1 MTMENYKKPWDDP
14 GEAKNREWYD
24 SMPPNE
30 DEENGDEV
38 EGFLEVHND
47 DPPYVE
53 RDDIGDTLPE
63 LPWNFKTLGPNDN
76 TSSIPVEDWKTL
88 VPLQTIVLVDN
99 MKELRE
105 FLKNVA
111 NLKRYKKWNQQAL
124 AIEWFIDLEGY
135 PHGWHGNL
143 GLVQTTFASLP
154 GVSYLLDPIA
164 LSDELFTTTG
174 PDKFFTLKDYLEDP
188 EIPKGLWDCRED
200 NRAFVG
206 QRKIQMKGV
215 IDMQLMELATRHAG
229 GRGFVKGLYNA
240 TSDLR
245 LTNAERYAWQQK
257 KKAGGSFEGTWTK
270 RPLPEMLIDYAAGD
284 TIYLPHL
291 YAVYLE
297 KLRPYPEL
305 QHLVLAGSE
314 RRIGESS
321 RKTYESSRHY
331 APQQFK
337 NCELS
342 IPTPGMCQVGND
354 QYCRV
359 NHEDDEYSPVLAPLT
374 DQELVWRTWETRGT
388 NSGSGTFLQR
398 PVSSHDLESP
408 RTSSSN
414 LLSRSSS
421 YSNFTYHLEL
431 SLNDDVD
438 KLHVE
443 DDKAEDDQYY
453 YENDDDNTYFDNSN
467 DPANLCSALDPPQDE
482 DDETVE
488 TVSFDSSDE
497 TLVENSE

>member
-1 MTMENYKKPWDDP
+1 MENDRKPWDDP

-24 SMPPNE
+24 PPPPND
-30 DEENGDEV
+30 DEKESYSKVSNWNYDEMDGLSGLS
-38 EGFLEVHND
+38 EILDD
-47 DPPYVE
+47 DPPCVE

-76 TSSIPVEDWKTL
+76 TGSIPVEDQKTL

-99 MKELRE
+99 KKELQE

-111 NLKRYKKWNQQAL
+111 NLKRYKKWNRQAL

-174 PDKFFTLKDYLEDP
+174 RDDFFTLKDYLEDP

-215 IDMQLMELATRHAG
+215 VDMQLMELATRHAG

-240 TSDLR
+240 ISDLR
-245 LTNAERYAWQQK
+245 LTLAECYAWQQK
-257 KKAGGSFEGTWTK
+257 KKAGGSFEDTPKWTK

-284 TIYLPHL
+284 TVYLPHL
-291 YAVYLE
+291 YAVYRE

-321 RKTYESSRHY
+321 RKVYESSRHH
-331 APQQFK
+331 APQEFED
-337 NCELS
+337 CELS
-342 IPTPGMCQVGND
+342 IPIPGLCQVEND

-374 DQELVWRTWETRGT
+374 DEELVWRTGETRGT
-388 NSGSGTFLQR
+388 NSGSGTFSQR

-408 RTSSSN
+408 RSSLSN
-414 LLSRSSS
+414 LPSRSSS

-431 SLNDDVD
+431 SENDGLH
-438 KLHVE
+438 KLQ
-443 DDKAEDDQYY
+443 AEDD
-453 YENDDDNTYFDNSN
+453 NT
-467 DPANLCSALDPPQDE
+467 E
-482 DDETVE
+482 DD
-488 TVSFDSSDE
+488 
-497 TLVENSE
+497 